1 MKRTF
6 LFLALL
12 WSAVL
17 AFAQIPPAPNPP
29 RLVNDFANLMTKEQV
44 TQLENRLVAFND
56 TTSNMICVVTVNSLN
71 GMSANEFAYEI
82 GDKWGVRSKETDKNN
97 GVVIL
102 IKPKTLRED
111 GEVYIAVGYDL
122 EPVLP
127 DAYANR
133 VANDVMIEHFKE
145 NDYYGGVVAALDE
158 MMPIIAGEI
167 SIDELKEAQRKEAWK
182 DLLVILLFMLGAIA
196 LVFILG
202 IVSGVKTYKKKKA
215 AGTLPE
221 GNPMATFWKIVLLS
235 WILSSHNSS
244 SRKGGSGHTSY
255 HGGFGGGSSSGG
267 SSFGGGFRGF
277 GGSGGF
283 GGGGGGGKW

>member
-1 MKRTF
+1 MKMKKISV
-6 LFLALL
+6 LLILL
-12 WSAVL
+12 WGIVSC
-17 AFAQIPPAPNPP
+17 FAQIPPRPNPP
-29 RLVNDFANLMTKEQV
+29 RLVNDFAHLMSQEQV
-44 TQLENRLVAFND
+44 DQLEKRLVAFND
-56 TTSNMICVVTVNSLN
+56 TTSNMICVVTVKSLN
-71 GMSANEFAYEI
+71 GMEASEFAYEI

-102 IKPKTLRED
+102 IKPKTMREQ

-133 VANDVMIEHFKE
+133 IANDVMIDHFKE
-145 NDYYGGVVAALDE
+145 NDYYGGVQAALDE
-158 MMPIIAGEI
+158 MIPIIAGEI
-167 SIDELKEAQRKEAWK
+167 TIDELEQKRKEEERLAW
-182 DLLVILLFMLGAIA
+182 LVPAMFMLGAFAII
-196 LVFILG
+196 FIIG
-202 IVSGVKTYKKKKA
+202 IISGVKTYKKKKA
-215 AGTLPE
+215 AGTLPA
-221 GNPMATFWKIVLLS
+221 GKPMATFWKIVLLS
-235 WILSSHNSS
+235 WLLSSHNRSH
-244 SRKGGSGHTSY
+244 RGGGHTTY

>member
-1 MKRTF
+1 MKRTI
-6 LFLALL
+6 LFLTLL

-29 RLVNDFANLMTKEQV
+29 RLVNDFAKIMTREQV
-44 TQLENRLVAFND
+44 NELEDRLVAFND
-56 TTSNMICVVTVNSLN
+56 STSNMICVVTVKSLN
-71 GMSANEFAYEI
+71 GMEASEFAYEI
-82 GDKWGVRSKETDKNN
+82 GDQWGVRSKETGKNN

-102 IKPKTLRED
+102 IKPKTMMEQGD
-111 GEVYIAVGYDL
+111 VYISVGYDL

-127 DAYANR
+127 DAYATHI
-133 VANDVMIEHFKE
+133 ANDVMIEYFKE

-167 SIDELKEAQRKEAWK
+167 TVDELKEAQRKEAWK

-196 LVFILG
+196 IVFILG

-221 GNPMATFWKIVLLS
+221 GNPLSTFWKIVFLS
-235 WILSSHNSS
+235 WLLSSHNSS
-244 SRKGGSGHTSY
+244 HRKGGSGHTTY

>member
-1 MKRTF
+1 M
-6 LFLALL
+6 LAL
-12 WSAVL
+12 
-17 AFAQIPPAPNPP
+17 AQIPPAPNPP
-29 RLVNDFANLMTKEQV
+29 RLVNDLANLMTKEQV
-44 TQLENRLVAFND
+44 AELENRLVAFND

-82 GDKWGVRSKETDKNN
+82 GDKWGVRSKNAGKNN
-97 GVVIL
+97 GLVIL

-167 SIDELKEAQRKEAWK
+167 SIDEIQKAEEREILIILAVMLILPV
-182 DLLVILLFMLGAIA
+182 LLVLLAIILGA
-196 LVFILG
+196 
-202 IVSGVKTYKKKKA
+202 KKYKKMKKSGTMP
-215 AGTLPE
+215 AGNQYATLWRFL
-221 GNPMATFWKIVLLS
+221 FWYWL
-235 WILSSHNSS
+235 LSSHNKHGRSS
-244 SRKGGSGHTSY
+244 GGGTY

-267 SSFGGGFRGF
+267 SFGGGFRGF

-283 GGGGGGGKW
+283 GGGGGGGRW

>member
-1 MKRTF
+1 MKRTI
-6 LFLALL
+6 LFLILL

-29 RLVNDFANLMTKEQV
+29 RLVNDFANIMTRKQV
-44 TQLENRLVAFND
+44 NQLEQRLVAFND
-56 TTSNMICVVTVNSLN
+56 TTSNMICVVTVKSLN
-71 GMSANEFAYEI
+71 GMEASEFAYEI
-82 GDKWGVRSKETDKNN
+82 GDQWGVRSKETSKNN

-102 IKPKTLRED
+102 IKPKTMLEQGD
-111 GEVYIAVGYDL
+111 VYIAVGYDL

-127 DAYANR
+127 DAYASHI
-133 VANDVMIEHFKE
+133 ANDIMIEHFKE
-145 NDYYGGVVAALDE
+145 NDYYGGVQAALDE

-167 SIDELKEAQRKEAWK
+167 TVDEIKKAQRKEAWMA
-182 DLLVILLFMLGAIA
+182 LLGFLLF
-196 LVFILG
+196 VLG
-202 IVSGVKTYKKKKA
+202 IFAIILIIGIIVGVKTYKKKKA
-215 AGTLPE
+215 AGTLPA

-244 SRKGGSGHTSY
+244 HRKGGSGHTTY

-283 GGGGGGGKW
+283 GGGGGGGKG

>member
-1 MKRTF
+1 MKRTI
-6 LFLALL
+6 LFLTLL

-29 RLVNDFANLMTKEQV
+29 RLVNDFAHLMTKEQV
-44 TQLENRLVAFND
+44 AQLEDRLVAFND
-56 TTSNMICVVTVNSLN
+56 STSNMICVVTVNSLN

-167 SIDELKEAQRKEAWK
+167 SIDEIRKAERRN
-182 DLLVILLFMLGAIA
+182 LLIFAAFVFGSFFLLIFLAVILTAKKYRKMKKSGTMPAGNQYATLWKYLFWYWL
-196 LVFILG
+196 
-202 IVSGVKTYKKKKA
+202 
-215 AGTLPE
+215 
-221 GNPMATFWKIVLLS
+221 
-235 WILSSHNSS
+235 LSSHSNKKSGHS
-244 SRKGGSGHTSY
+244 GGSTY
-255 HGGFGGGSSSGG
+255 HGGFGGGSSSSG
-267 SSFGGGFRGF
+267 SFGGGFRGF
-277 GGSGGF
+277 GSGGGF
-283 GGGGGGGKW
+283 GGGGGGGRW

>member
-1 MKRTF
+1 M
-6 LFLALL
+6 LAL
-12 WSAVL
+12 
-17 AFAQIPPAPNPP
+17 AQIPPAPNPP
-29 RLVNDFANLMTKEQV
+29 RLVNDLANLMTKEQV
-44 TQLENRLVAFND
+44 AELENRLVAFND

-102 IKPKTLRED
+102 IKPKTERED

-158 MMPIIAGEI
+158 MMPIMAGEI
-167 SIDELKEAQRKEAWK
+167 TIDEIQKAEKREMLIIFAVMLILPV
-182 DLLVILLFMLGAIA
+182 LLVLLAIIVGA
-196 LVFILG
+196 
-202 IVSGVKTYKKKKA
+202 KTYRKMKKA
-215 AGTLPE
+215 GTMPAGNQYATLWKFL
-221 GNPMATFWKIVLLS
+221 FWYWL
-235 WILSSHNSS
+235 LSSHNKHGRSS
-244 SRKGGSGHTSY
+244 GGGTY

-267 SSFGGGFRGF
+267 SFGGGFRGF

-283 GGGGGGGKW
+283 GGGGGGGRW

>member
-1 MKRTF
+1 MKKISI
-6 LFLALL
+6 LL
-12 WSAVL
+12 ILWWGIISC
-17 AFAQIPPAPNPP
+17 FAQIPPAPNPP

-44 TQLENRLVAFND
+44 AQLENRLVAFND
-56 TTSNMICVVTVNSLN
+56 TTTNMICVVTVNSLN

-158 MMPIIAGEI
+158 MIPIIAGEI
-167 SIDELKEAQRKEAWK
+167 TVDELKEAQRKEAWK
-182 DLLVILLFMLGAIA
+182 DLLVILLFILGAIA
-196 LVFILG
+196 FVFILG

-215 AGTLPE
+215 AGTLPA
-221 GNPMATFWKIVLLS
+221 GKPMATFWKIVLLS

-244 SRKGGSGHTSY
+244 HRRGGSGHTTY

-267 SSFGGGFRGF
+267 SFGGGFRGF

-283 GGGGGGGKW
+283 GGGGGGGRW